1 MRRLITVIA
10 LLSVVSFGLVGCG
23 SSNSGSSNSGTS
35 SSDTGNQQ
43 ISTSSC
49 PTDNTKAFP
58 KARFAANVGLIVG
71 SFHHWIWKPYQAG
84 TFKKGAKGRTFA
96 LVKAG
101 ATALFIKHELGNAI
115 SNAKS
120 DPSLCKLVASPLSA
134 ISGQLDGLVSKIRG
148 GDFSTLLG
156 LSGAFSGLTSL
167 LGKNGMPV
175 TETHN

>member
-1 MRRLITVIA
+1 MRRLITAIA

-23 SSNSGSSNSGTS
+23 SSSGSSDTTA
-35 SSDTGNQQ
+35 SDNH
-43 ISTSSC
+43 SVSVNSC

-58 KARFAANVGLIVG
+58 KARFAANIGLIAG

-101 ATALFIKHELGNAI
+101 ATALFIKHELGNALD
-115 SNAKS
+115 NAQH
-120 DPSLCKLVASPLSA
+120 DPTLCKLVAAPLS
-134 ISGQLDGLVSKIRG
+134 SLSSQLDGLSSKLRS
-148 GDFSTLLG
+148 GDLSTLLG
-156 LSGAFSGLTSL
+156 LNGALGTLTGL

-175 TETHN
+175 TESHN